1 MNAASS
7 VVETQKTAKFNITI
21 LLCFLIAV
29 IEGMDIQA
37 VGVVATSLKEVF
49 GLDKSQLGLVFSAG
63 ILGLLPGAVMG
74 GYYADKMGRKKVL
87 VSSVLCFAVFTL
99 CMVWVQSYHSLLVVR
114 FLAGL
119 GFGAALPNLITLA
132 SESVTPQNRGKA
144 VGLMYCGMP
153 VGAALVALWVAYDL
167 SENWKSIF
175 YLGGCIPLLL
185 IPILIK
191 FLPESQDF
199 MGVKTEQLKNN
210 TMFNAL
216 FQKGM
221 GHKTILFWIG
231 NFFTTMVQYIMLS
244 WLPSLFVEL
253 GFTKQQGSKAQLF
266 FLIGA
271 TIGTILL
278 SYLIDR
284 WNKSFVILMMY
295 VGILTGLFLLSGSNQ
310 LNMMYLA
317 AAFTGIFM
325 IGGIGVMYA
334 FGSFVYPTE
343 SRGQGVGAASS
354 IGRLGAIIGPMIV
367 GQLLFLGSGTSMI
380 FLAAIPCILI
390 AAICM
395 LVLSKKLQRI

>member
-1 MNAASS
+1 MVVS
-7 VVETQKTAKFNITI
+7 VVSTKKKLKFNITI
-21 LLCFLIAV
+21 VLCFLIAI

-37 VGVVATSLKEVF
+37 VGVVATSLKEAF

-63 ILGLLPGAVMG
+63 ILGLLPGSVIG
-74 GYYADKMGRKKVL
+74 GYYADKIGRKKVL
-87 VSSVLCFAVFTL
+87 IFSVLLFALFTI
-99 CMVWVQSYHSLLVVR
+99 CMVWVQSYHSLLLVR

-132 SESVTPQNRGKA
+132 SESVTPQKRGKA

-153 VGAALVALWVAYDL
+153 VGAALVALWVAYDF

-175 YLGGCIPLLL
+175 YIGGIIPLLL
-185 IPILIK
+185 IPVLIK
-191 FLPESQDF
+191 FLPESKDF
-199 MGVKTEQLKNN
+199 MGVKTEKLKNTN
-210 TMFNAL
+210 MFSAL
-216 FQKGM
+216 FQTSM
-221 GHKTILFWIG
+221 RSKTVLFWVS

-253 GFTKQQGSKAQLF
+253 GFTKQEGSKAQLF

-271 TIGTILL
+271 TIGTVLL
-278 SYLIDR
+278 TYLIDR

-295 VGILTGLFLLSGSNQ
+295 VGILSGLFLLSGSTH

-343 SRGQGVGAASS
+343 SRGQGIGAASS
-354 IGRLGAIIGPMIV
+354 VGRLGAIVGPMVV
-367 GQLLFLGSGTSMI
+367 GQLLFLGSGTSTI
-380 FLAAIPCILI
+380 FLAAIPCIVI

-395 LVLSKKLQRI
+395 FILSKKIAA

>member
-1 MNAASS
+1 MNMVVS
-7 VVETQKTAKFNITI
+7 VVSTKKKLKFNITI
-21 LLCFLIAV
+21 VLCILIAI

-37 VGVVATSLKEVF
+37 VGVVATSLKEAF

-63 ILGLLPGAVMG
+63 ILGLLPGSVIG
-74 GYYADKMGRKKVL
+74 GYYADKIGRKKVL
-87 VSSVLCFAVFTL
+87 IFSVLLFALFTI
-99 CMVWVQSYHSLLVVR
+99 CMVWVQSYHSLLLVR

-132 SESVTPQNRGKA
+132 SESVTPQKRGKA

-153 VGAALVALWVAYDL
+153 VGAALVALWVAYDF

-175 YLGGCIPLLL
+175 YIGGIIPLLL
-185 IPILIK
+185 IPVLIK
-191 FLPESQDF
+191 FLPESKDF
-199 MGVKTEQLKNN
+199 MGVKTEKLKNTN
-210 TMFNAL
+210 MFSAL
-216 FQKGM
+216 FQTSM
-221 GHKTILFWIG
+221 RSKTVLFWVS

-253 GFTKQQGSKAQLF
+253 GFTKQEGSKAQLF

-271 TIGTILL
+271 TIGTVLL
-278 SYLIDR
+278 TYLIDR

-295 VGILTGLFLLSGSNQ
+295 VGILSGLFLLSGSTH

-343 SRGQGVGAASS
+343 SRGQGIGAASS
-354 IGRLGAIIGPMIV
+354 VGRLGAIVGPMVV
-367 GQLLFLGSGTSMI
+367 GQLLFLGSGTSTI
-380 FLAAIPCILI
+380 FLAAIPCIVI

-395 LVLSKKLQRI
+395 FILSKKIAA

>member
-1 MNAASS
+1 MNMVVS
-7 VVETQKTAKFNITI
+7 VVSTKKKLKFNITI
-21 LLCFLIAV
+21 VLCFLIAI

-37 VGVVATSLKEVF
+37 VGVVATSLKEAF

-63 ILGLLPGAVMG
+63 ILGLLPGSVIG
-74 GYYADKMGRKKVL
+74 GYYADKIGRKKVL
-87 VSSVLCFAVFTL
+87 IFSVLLFALFTI
-99 CMVWVQSYHSLLVVR
+99 CMVWVQSYHSLLLVR

-132 SESVTPQNRGKA
+132 SESVTPQKRGKA

-153 VGAALVALWVAYDL
+153 VGAALVALWVAYDF

-175 YLGGCIPLLL
+175 YIGGIIPLLL
-185 IPILIK
+185 IPVLIK
-191 FLPESQDF
+191 FLPESKDF
-199 MGVKTEQLKNN
+199 MGVKTEKLKNTN
-210 TMFNAL
+210 MFSAL
-216 FQKGM
+216 FQTSM
-221 GHKTILFWIG
+221 RSKTVLFWVS

-253 GFTKQQGSKAQLF
+253 GFTKQEGSKAQLF

-271 TIGTILL
+271 TIGTVLL
-278 SYLIDR
+278 TYLIDR

-295 VGILTGLFLLSGSNQ
+295 VGILSGLFLLSGSTH

-343 SRGQGVGAASS
+343 SRGQGIGAASS
-354 IGRLGAIIGPMIV
+354 VGRLGAIVGPMVV
-367 GQLLFLGSGTSMI
+367 GQLLFLGSGTSTI
-380 FLAAIPCILI
+380 FLAAIPCIVI

-395 LVLSKKLQRI
+395 FILSKKIAA

>member
-1 MNAASS
+1 MNMAISEI
-7 VVETQKTAKFNITI
+7 ETKKKLNITI
-21 LLCFLIAV
+21 LLCFFIAV

-63 ILGLLPGAVMG
+63 ILGLLPGAVLG
-74 GYYADKMGRKKVL
+74 GYYADKIGRKKVL
-87 VSSVLCFAVFTL
+87 ILSVLLFSLFTI
-99 CMVWVQSYHSLLVVR
+99 CMVLVQSYYSLLLVR

-132 SESVTPQNRGKA
+132 SESVIPKNRGKA

-153 VGAALVALWVAYDL
+153 IGAALVALWVAYDF
-167 SENWKSIF
+167 SENWKTIF
-175 YLGGCIPLLL
+175 YIGGIVPLLL
-185 IPILIK
+185 IPVLVK
-191 FLPESQDF
+191 FLPESKDF
-199 MGVKTEQLKNN
+199 MGVKTEKLEHT
-210 TMFNAL
+210 TMLNAL
-216 FQKGM
+216 FRKNM
-221 GHKTILFWIG
+221 RYKTILFWVG

-253 GFTKQQGSKAQLF
+253 GFSKQEGSKAQLF

-295 VGILTGLFLLSGSNQ
+295 AGILTGLFLLSISIQ
-310 LNMMYLA
+310 LKMMYMA

-354 IGRLGAIIGPMIV
+354 IGRLGAIVGPMIV

-380 FLAAIPCILI
+380 FLAAIPCIVS

-395 LVLSKKLQRI
+395 FILSKKLQRV